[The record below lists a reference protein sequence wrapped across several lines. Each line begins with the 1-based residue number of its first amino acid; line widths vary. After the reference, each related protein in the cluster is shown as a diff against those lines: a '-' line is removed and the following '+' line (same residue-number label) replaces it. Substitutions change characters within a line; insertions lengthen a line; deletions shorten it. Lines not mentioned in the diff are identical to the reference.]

1 MYTHGS
7 SRTYVQSNAT
17 RIARSPVGTLH
28 IYGAPP
34 GWGKGRN
41 SHGDDETQVGYGEGK
56 KKNTGSWFKHFCIA
70 SFYGSWA
77 TKDENDGIQSDS
89 SINIFFFAIIT
100 L

>member
-56 KKNTGSWFKHFCIA
+56 KRIRDHDLSTFALQVFTVLGQQKKKMMELNLTLLLIF
-70 SFYGSWA
+70 
-77 TKDENDGIQSDS
+77 S
-89 SINIFFFAIIT
+89 S
-100 L
+100 LQL